1 MMAEDKKEKK
11 DLHDGEQNEDSQAE
25 QLMDEQYEFGL
36 NEDVR
41 EKIEQEDSDH
51 KEPDN
56 KANKDDVVVNEDEVQ
71 DETDK

>member
-1 MMAEDKKEKK
+1 MTKEEKPKK
-11 DLHDGEQNEDSQAE
+11 DLHDDEQNEDSQAE

-41 EKIEQEDSDH
+41 EELEEENKDGGSH
-51 KEPDN
+51 KEPKD
-56 KANKDDVVVNEDEVQ
+56 KATKEDTVVDE

>member
-1 MMAEDKKEKK
+1 MTKEEKPKKE
-11 DLHDGEQNEDSQAE
+11 LHDDEQNEDSQAE

-41 EKIEQEDSDH
+41 EEIEEENKDGGSH
-51 KEPDN
+51 KEPKD
-56 KANKDDVVVNEDEVQ
+56 KADEDDEVVDE